1 MPKPPVV
8 ESILTCFGALP
19 DPRHERGVRHVL
31 HDILV
36 LVLLAELCG
45 AEDAEDIEE
54 WGELNEEWLREFL
67 ELPHGIPSPDTYL
80 RVMQALEPKAFRQAF
95 AEWVGRLR
103 GASGTATV
111 GGHVAVDGKTL
122 RGSFD
127 TASGTNAIHMVSA
140 WLAECGLVLGQTK
153 TDTKSNEIAA
163 IPELLA
169 MLDLREVTVTV
180 DAMGCQRGIAEQI
193 ADAGGYYVLA
203 VKDNQPTLHRNV
215 QEFFADARKDRR
227 SLEDGPA
234 PALDYASE
242 TDGGHGRVETRE
254 CWTSPDLSF
263 VEDAAK
269 WKDLRAVGMVAATRT
284 EVLSGKTSCEPRYYI
299 TNLPEVPAERLNA
312 LVRGHWGIEN
322 SLHWVL
328 DVTFSEDA
336 SRVRT
341 RNAAE
346 NFATVR
352 HMAMNLLREAP
363 GQKKSIKT
371 RRKLCGWN
379 RGFLLAVLGFEGTYT
394 PRAPKRRPS
403 AKA

>member
-1 MPKPPVV
+1 
-8 ESILTCFGALP
+8 
-19 DPRHERGVRHVL
+19 VL

-36 LVLLAELCG
+36 IVLLAEMCG

-54 WGELNEEWLREFL
+54 WAGVNETWLRGFL

-80 RVMQALEPKAFRQAF
+80 RVMQALEPRAFRQAF
-95 AEWVGRLR
+95 MEWVNRLR
-103 GASGTATV
+103 SASGSMTV

-127 TASGTNAIHMVSA
+127 TASGTSAIHMVSA
-140 WLAECGLVLGQTK
+140 WLADCGLVLGQTK
-153 TDTKSNEIAA
+153 TNTKSNEITA

-169 MLDLREVTVTV
+169 MLDLRGVTVTI
-180 DAMGCQRGIAEQI
+180 DAMGCQRAIAEQI

-215 QEFFADARKDRR
+215 QEFFVDAGKERR
-227 SLEDGPA
+227 SLEDGPQ
-234 PALDYASE
+234 PQLDHASE

-254 CWTSPDLSF
+254 CWVSPDLSF

-284 EVLSGKTSCEPRYYI
+284 EVLSGKRSCEPRYYI
-299 TNLPEVPAERLNA
+299 TNLPEVTAERLNA

-322 SLHWVL
+322 CLHWVL

-346 NFATVR
+346 NFATIR
-352 HMAMNLLREAP
+352 HMAMNLLRAAP
-363 GQKKSIKT
+363 GRKTSIKT
-371 RRKLCGWN
+371 RRKRCGWD
-379 RGFLLAVLGFEGTYT
+379 RGFLLAVLGFQGTYT
-394 PRAPKRRPS
+394 APAPKRRPS
-403 AKA
+403 LKK